1 LGLQQGLDAVKG
13 TVSGAQKDYQKSA
26 QDKIDQLSASIE
38 DLKKKAD
45 QADSQAR
52 AGLKQT
58 VHDLEAQ
65 RDSLQARLDKMKNST
80 ADAWKDMTSG
90 IDQSLSD
97 LQKAGD
103 KAAAQFS
110 GDKK

>member
-1 LGLQQGLDAVKG
+1 MDAVKG
-13 TVSGAQKDYQKSA
+13 VVSDAQKDYQKSA
-26 QDKIDQLSASIE
+26 QAKIDQLSASIE

-45 QADSQAR
+45 QADRQAQ

-58 VHDLEAQ
+58 VRDLEAQ

-97 LQKAGD
+97 LQKASD
-103 KAAAQFS
+103 KAAAQFKDS
-110 GDKK
+110 KKN